1 MFFEFPEDYNAYN
14 DIVYNIMLGSALKLS
29 INPEDLSMITKDYYF
44 PAGLWCAVSGNL
56 TAGECFTSV
65 G

>member
-1 MFFEFPEDYNAYN
+1 
-14 DIVYNIMLGSALKLS
+14 MLGSALKLS

-56 TAGECFTSV
+56 TKGECFTSV
-65 G
+65 GQN